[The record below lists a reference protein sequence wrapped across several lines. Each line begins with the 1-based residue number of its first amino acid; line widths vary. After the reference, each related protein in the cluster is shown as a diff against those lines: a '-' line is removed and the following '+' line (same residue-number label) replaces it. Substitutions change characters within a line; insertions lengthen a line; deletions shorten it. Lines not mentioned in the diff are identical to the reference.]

1 MSKRTPL
8 KLLLALLLVWK
19 AAGRKLQGVVESK
32 GHEVREDHED
42 RENYKNCQ
50 NELSI
55 GKRLRNI
62 TN

>member
-1 MSKRTPL
+1 
-8 KLLLALLLVWK
+8 VV
-19 AAGRKLQGVVESK
+19 GRKLQGVVESK
-32 GHEVREDHED
+32 GHEDREVREDHED

>member
-1 MSKRTPL
+1 M
-8 KLLLALLLVWK
+8 V
-19 AAGRKLQGVVESK
+19 GRKLQGVVESK